1 MNGRSESSPTT
12 TTYTAEAKDAKR
24 NSVQT
29 QEERQPGQVQAVG
42 APMPPQYTNNP
53 SQVVP
58 QQRLLPQQAHFHPWG
73 SAVEPA
79 MALAAY
85 ESGAAMGSSVAPVM
99 RPHSNVAHPHHQIH
113 IANQI
118 NIANNNPY
126 AMHQEPRQN
135 AMQRIAFNGLPAPP
149 DVPGEQRSALDDEIA
164 TLEEQLIILN
174 RLRALRERRRS
185 LDM

>member
-1 MNGRSESSPTT
+1 MMNGRSESSP

-24 NSVQT
+24 NFVKT
-29 QEERQPGQVQAVG
+29 QEERQPGQVQAVR
-42 APMPPQYTNNP
+42 APMPPQYANHP
-53 SQVVP
+53 RQVV
-58 QQRLLPQQAHFHPWG
+58 PQQAHFHPWG

-79 MALAAY
+79 IALAAY
-85 ESGAAMGSSVAPVM
+85 ESGVGMGNSVAPVM
-99 RPHSNVAHPHHQIH
+99 HPHSNAAHPHHQIH

-126 AMHQEPRQN
+126 PMLQEPRQN
-135 AMQRIAFNGLPAPP
+135 AMQHIAFNGLPAHP